1 LFGWAMI
8 VARVLQDLIGLVG
21 KLLALSKPRT
31 AMLRTLATAAAGVA
45 LAVFTHWQ
53 NQRLDQTRVLLGS
66 GQKSL
71 HVIQALRSLNLQPTP
86 GSAILLKPETRFY
99 QNPWYPKFV
108 ASLVWNDRSLHVYVA
123 GQQQLTQ
130 EEIANMDYV
139 ISFNE
144 FSAQLVRSRSPIAL
158 EISRRT
164 PAQQRD
170 HPGLGA
176 TAED

>member
-1 LFGWAMI
+1 
-8 VARVLQDLIGLVG
+8 
-21 KLLALSKPRT
+21 
-31 AMLRTLATAAAGVA
+31 MLRTLATAAVAVA
-45 LAVFTHWQ
+45 LAAFTQWQ
-53 NQRLDQTRVLLGS
+53 SDRFDRPRDLISS

-71 HVIQALRSLNLQPTP
+71 HVIQALRSLNLHPAP

-123 GQQQLTQ
+123 GQQQLTH

-144 FSAQLVRSRSPIAL
+144 FSAQLVR
-158 EISRRT
+158 
-164 PAQQRD
+164 
-170 HPGLGA
+170 
-176 TAED
+176 TAESDRS